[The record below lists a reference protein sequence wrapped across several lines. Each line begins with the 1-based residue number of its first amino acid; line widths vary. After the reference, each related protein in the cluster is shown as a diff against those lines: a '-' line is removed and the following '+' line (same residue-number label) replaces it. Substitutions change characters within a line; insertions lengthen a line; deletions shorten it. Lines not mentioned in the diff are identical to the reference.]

1 MTIDYFGYKPNTIQ
15 TDNRAEFSYFKEI
28 KRSHLFGVLC
38 NELGII
44 HELIRPRTPR
54 HNGKVKRSHKND
66 NERFYST
73 LNFYSYDD

>member
-15 TDNRAEFSYFKEI
+15 TDNRAEFGYFKEI

-54 HNGKVKRSHKND
+54 YNGKVKRSHKND